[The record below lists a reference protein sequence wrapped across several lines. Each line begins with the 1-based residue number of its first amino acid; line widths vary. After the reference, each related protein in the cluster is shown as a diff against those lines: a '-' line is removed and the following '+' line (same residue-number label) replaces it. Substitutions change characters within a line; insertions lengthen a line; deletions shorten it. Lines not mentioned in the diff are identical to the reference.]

1 MTTKEKIAVMQAFVD
16 GHFIEC
22 RKIHTAD
29 EWREAYPKWDW
40 QAMEYRVQKKRITEG
55 MTGLTVGGHKF
66 HVWKKFDDRWRGVV
80 SNDRHYVNVT
90 WADDG
95 QSKVYSPYSIPL

>member
-22 RKIHTAD
+22 RKLHTAD

-40 QAMEYRVQKKRITEG
+40 QAMEY
-55 MTGLTVGGHKF
+55 
-66 HVWKKFDDRWRGVV
+66 
-80 SNDRHYVNVT
+80 
-90 WADDG
+90 
-95 QSKVYSPYSIPL
+95 QSKVYSPYSIPI